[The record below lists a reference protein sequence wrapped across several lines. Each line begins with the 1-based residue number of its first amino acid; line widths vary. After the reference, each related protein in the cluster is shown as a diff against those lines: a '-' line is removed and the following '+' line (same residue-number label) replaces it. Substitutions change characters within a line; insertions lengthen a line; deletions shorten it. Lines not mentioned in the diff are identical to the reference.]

1 MSEVPTR
8 LEDFVFTHKLRVR
21 WAELDPQRIVYNA
34 HYLTYFDVGLTEYLR
49 ALGWKGEAGFAGHGT
64 DMVLANANLDYRAS
78 ARHDDEL
85 LIAARI
91 EHLGRRSFRFRMG
104 CFRVAAEPRWDVAAE
119 PRWDNEAT
127 LLVEG
132 RLAYAHVGRADL
144 RPAPLPEAFIA
155 KVLAFERLAPT
166 RPE

>member
-1 MSEVPTR
+1 VSETPTT
-8 LEDFVFTHKLRVR
+8 LADFAFTHALRVR

-104 CFRVAAEPRWDVAAE
+104 CFRAP
-119 PRWDNEAT
+119 T
-127 LLVEG
+127 LLVES
-132 RLAYAHVGRADL
+132 RLTYVHVGRADL

-155 KVLAFERLAPT
+155 KVEAFERLAPP
-166 RPE
+166 RPD